1 MGAALR
7 RIMNTIID
15 LNHHLS
21 IAGFAS
27 VLLLFQ
33 TQNLKDDKLVVFLYE
48 PQFSICSTN
57 KSGLVPAMI
66 TPSPP

>member
-21 IAGFAS
+21 ITGFAS

-33 TQNLKDDKLVVFLYE
+33 TQNLKDDKLVVFLY
-48 PQFSICSTN
+48 
-57 KSGLVPAMI
+57 
-66 TPSPP
+66 